1 MTSNAISNLAG
12 ATGYQMSAPKAQQ
25 NAEQSFSDMLR
36 QTAPTVQ
43 SPADGVQQ
51 TAQPVKEQPKQT
63 DQQQTDTQPADNQQT
78 DEAKE
83 PKTQD
88 AQKSAEKEQ
97 VQQTEDTAAEEP
109 EQEEENG
116 EPDAVLLSDVMQ
128 QILQQILQ
136 QITEQLGVSPEE
148 VLQAMDAL
156 GISTEDL
163 SQNMAALLSELTGTD
178 QMAVLT
184 DESLYT
190 QVSDL
195 ANAVE
200 QTIEELAD
208 TLGMDKEQLTTLLQD
223 SVKEPEEPVIVVEQ
237 ESAAPVTDMQQES
250 IGDQEVQTATTT
262 DIEAEQPRETK
273 RDENGN
279 MQQQMQ
285 DMQKPAENLQQTQGS
300 AIAAEQTTERF
311 DLQRTQKIIDQ
322 IADYVKIHSGEKL
335 TSMEI
340 ALNPA
345 SLGSVNLHVSSKG
358 GVISAQLYA
367 QDEAVRAALESQVA
381 ALKESLEAQG
391 MKVDAIEITEHSH
404 QLEQNLDQNG
414 GQQESAEAQKKS
426 GRRLLNLDELPEEEA
441 YEEEMTQA
449 EKLQIEMMRMGGN
462 KLNFQ
467 V

>member
-12 ATGYQMSAPKAQQ
+12 ATGYQMRAPKAQQ

-51 TAQPVKEQPKQT
+51 TAQPAKEQPDQT
-63 DQQQTDTQPADNQQT
+63 DLQQTDTQRTDDRQT
-78 DEAKE
+78 DEVKE
-83 PKTQD
+83 PKAQD
-88 AQKSAEKEQ
+88 AQKPAEKEQ

-109 EQEEENG
+109 EQKEENG
-116 EPDAVLLSDVMQ
+116 EPDVVLLSDVM
-128 QILQQILQ
+128 QQILQ

-156 GISTEDL
+156 GISAEDL

-250 IGDQEVQTATTT
+250 TDDQEVQTAATM

-273 RDENGN
+273 REENGN

-322 IADYVKIHSGEKL
+322 IADYVKIHSSEKL

-414 GQQESAEAQKKS
+414 GQQEGAEAQKKS

>member
-12 ATGYQMSAPKAQQ
+12 TTGYQMRAPKAQQ

-43 SPADGVQQ
+43 SPAEGVQQ
-51 TAQPVKEQPKQT
+51 TAQPAKEQPDQTDLKQT
-63 DQQQTDTQPADNQQT
+63 DDQQT
-78 DEAKE
+78 DEVKE
-83 PKTQD
+83 PKAQD
-88 AQKSAEKEQ
+88 VQKPAEKEQ
-97 VQQTEDTAAEEP
+97 VQQIEDTAAEEP
-109 EQEEENG
+109 EQDEENG
-116 EPDAVLLSDVMQ
+116 EPDAVLLSDVM
-128 QILQQILQ
+128 QQILQ

-156 GISTEDL
+156 GISAEDL

-223 SVKEPEEPVIVVEQ
+223 SVQNPEKPEKPVVVVEQ
-237 ESAAPVTDMQQES
+237 ESAAPVIDMQQES
-250 IGDQEVQTATTT
+250 TGDQEVQTAATM

-273 RDENGN
+273 REENGN

-322 IADYVKIHSGEKL
+322 IADYVKIHSSEKL

-340 ALNPA
+340 ELNPA

-414 GQQESAEAQKKS
+414 GQQEGAEAQKKS

>member
-12 ATGYQMSAPKAQQ
+12 TTGYQMRAPKAQQ

-36 QTAPTVQ
+36 QTAPTMQ
-43 SPADGVQQ
+43 SPAESAQQ
-51 TAQPVKEQPKQT
+51 TAEPAKEQP
-63 DQQQTDTQPADNQQT
+63 DQADLQQTDTQRTDNQQT
-78 DEAKE
+78 DEVKE
-83 PKTQD
+83 PKAQD
-88 AQKSAEKEQ
+88 AQKPAEKEQ

-109 EQEEENG
+109 KQEEENG
-116 EPDAVLLSDVMQ
+116 GPDAVLLSDVM
-128 QILQQILQ
+128 QQILQ

-156 GISTEDL
+156 GISAEDL

-223 SVKEPEEPVIVVEQ
+223 SVQNPEKPVIVVEQ

-250 IGDQEVQTATTT
+250 TGDQEVQTAMTT

-322 IADYVKIHSGEKL
+322 IADYVKIHSSEKL

>member
-12 ATGYQMSAPKAQQ
+12 ATGYQMRAPKAQQ

-36 QTAPTVQ
+36 QTAPTMQ
-43 SPADGVQQ
+43 SPAESAQQ
-51 TAQPVKEQPKQT
+51 TAEPAKEQP
-63 DQQQTDTQPADNQQT
+63 DQADLQQTDTQRTDNQQT
-78 DEAKE
+78 DEVKE
-83 PKTQD
+83 PKAQD
-88 AQKSAEKEQ
+88 AQKPAEKEQ

-109 EQEEENG
+109 KQEEENG
-116 EPDAVLLSDVMQ
+116 EPDAVLLSDVM
-128 QILQQILQ
+128 QQILQ

-156 GISTEDL
+156 GISAEDL

-223 SVKEPEEPVIVVEQ
+223 SVQNPEKPVIVVEQ

-250 IGDQEVQTATTT
+250 TSDQEVQTATTT

-273 RDENGN
+273 RDEKGN

-414 GQQESAEAQKKS
+414 GQQEGAEAQKKS

>member
-1 MTSNAISNLAG
+1 MTSNAISSLAG
-12 ATGYQMSAPKAQQ
+12 TTGYQMRAPKAQQ

-36 QTAPTVQ
+36 QTAPTMQ
-43 SPADGVQQ
+43 SPAESAQQ
-51 TAQPVKEQPKQT
+51 TAEPAKEQP
-63 DQQQTDTQPADNQQT
+63 DQADLQQTDTQRTDNQQT
-78 DEAKE
+78 DEVKE
-83 PKTQD
+83 PKAQD
-88 AQKSAEKEQ
+88 AQKPAEKEQ

-109 EQEEENG
+109 KQEEENG
-116 EPDAVLLSDVMQ
+116 EPDAVLLSDVM
-128 QILQQILQ
+128 QQILQ

-156 GISTEDL
+156 GISAEDL

-223 SVKEPEEPVIVVEQ
+223 SVQNPEKPVIVVEQ

-250 IGDQEVQTATTT
+250 TGDQEVQTATTT

-273 RDENGN
+273 RDEKGN

-322 IADYVKIHSGEKL
+322 IADYVKIHSSEKL

>member
-25 NAEQSFSDMLR
+25 NTEQSFSDMLR

-51 TAQPVKEQPKQT
+51 TAQTVKEQPKQT
-63 DQQQTDTQPADNQQT
+63 DQQQTDTQPADDQQT
-78 DEAKE
+78 DEVKE
-83 PKTQD
+83 PKAQD

-109 EQEEENG
+109 KQEEETG
-116 EPDAVLLSDVMQ
+116 EPDAVLLSDVM
-128 QILQQILQ
+128 QQILQ

-156 GISTEDL
+156 GISAEDL

-178 QMAVLT
+178 QMAILT

-223 SVKEPEEPVIVVEQ
+223 SVQNPEKPVIVVEQ

-250 IGDQEVQTATTT
+250 TSDQEVQTATTT

-273 RDENGN
+273 RDEKGN

-322 IADYVKIHSGEKL
+322 IADYVKIHSGEKF

>member
-12 ATGYQMSAPKAQQ
+12 TTGYQMRAPKAQQ
-25 NAEQSFSDMLR
+25 NAEQSFSDMLG
-36 QTAPTVQ
+36 QTAPTMQ

-51 TAQPVKEQPKQT
+51 TAQTVKEQPKQT
-63 DQQQTDTQPADNQQT
+63 DQKQTDTQPADNQQT

-88 AQKSAEKEQ
+88 VQKSAEKEQ
-97 VQQTEDTAAEEP
+97 VQQTEETAAEEP
-109 EQEEENG
+109 KQEEETG
-116 EPDAVLLSDVMQ
+116 ETDAVLLSDVMQ
-128 QILQQILQ
+128 QILQQI
-136 QITEQLGVSPEE
+136 TEQLGVSQEE

-156 GISTEDL
+156 GISMEDL
-163 SQNMAALLSELTGTD
+163 SQNMAALLSELTGAD

-208 TLGMDKEQLTTLLQD
+208 DLGMDKEQLTALLQD
-223 SVKEPEEPVIVVEQ
+223 SVKKPEEPVIVVEQ
-237 ESAAPVTDMQQES
+237 ELTTPVSDVQQES
-250 IGDQEVQTATTT
+250 TGDQEVQTAMTT
-262 DIEAEQPRETK
+262 DIEAEQPHETK
-273 RDENGN
+273 REENGN

-322 IADYVKIHSGEKL
+322 IADYVKIHSSEKL

-340 ALNPA
+340 ELNPA

-367 QDEAVRAALESQVA
+367 QDEAVRAALESRVA

-391 MKVDAIEITEHSH
+391 MRVDAIEITEHSH

>member
-43 SPADGVQQ
+43 SPAAGVQQ

-88 AQKSAEKEQ
+88 AQKSAEMEQ

-109 EQEEENG
+109 KQEEETG
-116 EPDAVLLSDVMQ
+116 EPDAVLLSDVM
-128 QILQQILQ
+128 QQILQ

-156 GISTEDL
+156 GISAEDL

-250 IGDQEVQTATTT
+250 TGDQEVQTATTT

-300 AIAAEQTTERF
+300 AIAAEQTTERYE
-311 DLQRTQKIIDQ
+311 LQRTQKIIDQ

-441 YEEEMTQA
+441 YEEKMTQA

>member
-12 ATGYQMSAPKAQQ
+12 TTGYQMRAPKAQQ

-36 QTAPTVQ
+36 QTAPTMQ
-43 SPADGVQQ
+43 SPAESAQQ

-97 VQQTEDTAAEEP
+97 VQQTEETAAEEP
-109 EQEEENG
+109 KQEEETG
-116 EPDAVLLSDVMQ
+116 EPDAVLLSDVM
-128 QILQQILQ
+128 QQILQ

-184 DESLYT
+184 DEALYT

-223 SVKEPEEPVIVVEQ
+223 SVQNPEKPVIVVEQ

-250 IGDQEVQTATTT
+250 TGDQEVQTATTT

-273 RDENGN
+273 RDEKGN

-322 IADYVKIHSGEKL
+322 IADYVKIHSSEKL

>member
-12 ATGYQMSAPKAQQ
+12 ATGYQMRAPKAQQ

-43 SPADGVQQ
+43 SPAEGAQQ
-51 TAQPVKEQPKQT
+51 TAEPAKEQP
-63 DQQQTDTQPADNQQT
+63 DQADLQQTDTQRTDNQQT
-78 DEAKE
+78 DEVKE
-83 PKTQD
+83 PKAQD
-88 AQKSAEKEQ
+88 AQKPAEKEQ
-97 VQQTEDTAAEEP
+97 VQQTEETAAEEP
-109 EQEEENG
+109 KQEEENK
-116 EPDAVLLSDVMQ
+116 EPDAVLLSDVM
-128 QILQQILQ
+128 QQILQ

-156 GISTEDL
+156 GISAEDL

-223 SVKEPEEPVIVVEQ
+223 SVQNPEKPVVVVEQ
-237 ESAAPVTDMQQES
+237 ESAAPVAGMQQES
-250 IGDQEVQTATTT
+250 AGDQEVQTAAAA

-273 RDENGN
+273 REENGN

-285 DMQKPAENLQQTQGS
+285 DMQKPAENLRQTQGS
-300 AIAAEQTTERF
+300 AIAAEQSTERF

-322 IADYVKIHSGEKL
+322 IADYVKIHSSEKL

-340 ALNPA
+340 ELNPA

-414 GQQESAEAQKKS
+414 GQQESTEAQKKS

>member
-12 ATGYQMSAPKAQQ
+12 ATGYQMRAPKAQQ

-36 QTAPTVQ
+36 QTAPTEQ

-51 TAQPVKEQPKQT
+51 TAEPAKDQPKQT
-63 DQQQTDTQPADNQQT
+63 DLQQTDTQRTDDRQT
-78 DEAKE
+78 DEVKE
-83 PKTQD
+83 PKAQD
-88 AQKSAEKEQ
+88 VQKPAEKEQ
-97 VQQTEDTAAEEP
+97 VQQIEDTAAEEP

-116 EPDAVLLSDVMQ
+116 EPDAVLLSDVMR
-128 QILQQILQ
+128 QILQ

-156 GISTEDL
+156 GISAEDL

-208 TLGMDKEQLTTLLQD
+208 TLGMDKEQLTKLLQD

-237 ESAAPVTDMQQES
+237 ESAAPVTGMQQES
-250 IGDQEVQTATTT
+250 TDDQEVQTAVAM

-273 RDENGN
+273 REENGN

-322 IADYVKIHSGEKL
+322 IADYVKIHSSEKL

-414 GQQESAEAQKKS
+414 GQQEGAEAQKKS

>member
-12 ATGYQMSAPKAQQ
+12 TTGYQMRAPKAQQ

-36 QTAPTVQ
+36 QTAPTMQ
-43 SPADGVQQ
+43 SPAESAQQ
-51 TAQPVKEQPKQT
+51 TAEPAKEQP
-63 DQQQTDTQPADNQQT
+63 DQADLQQTDTQRTDNQQT
-78 DEAKE
+78 DEVKE
-83 PKTQD
+83 PKAQD
-88 AQKSAEKEQ
+88 AQKPAEKEQ

-109 EQEEENG
+109 KQEEENG
-116 EPDAVLLSDVMQ
+116 EPDAVLLSDVM
-128 QILQQILQ
+128 QQILQ

-156 GISTEDL
+156 GISAEDL

-223 SVKEPEEPVIVVEQ
+223 SVQNPEKPVIVVEQ

-250 IGDQEVQTATTT
+250 TGGQEVQTATTT

-273 RDENGN
+273 RDEKGN

-322 IADYVKIHSGEKL
+322 IADYVKIHSSEKL

>member
-12 ATGYQMSAPKAQQ
+12 TTGYQMRAPKAQQ

-36 QTAPTVQ
+36 QTAPTMQ
-43 SPADGVQQ
+43 SPAESAQQ
-51 TAQPVKEQPKQT
+51 TAEPAKEQP
-63 DQQQTDTQPADNQQT
+63 DQADLQQTDTQRTDNQQT
-78 DEAKE
+78 DEVKE
-83 PKTQD
+83 PKAQD
-88 AQKSAEKEQ
+88 AQKPAEKEQ

-109 EQEEENG
+109 EQDEENG
-116 EPDAVLLSDVMQ
+116 EPDAVLLSDVM
-128 QILQQILQ
+128 QQILQ

-156 GISTEDL
+156 GISAEDL

-223 SVKEPEEPVIVVEQ
+223 SVQNPEKPVIVVEQ

-250 IGDQEVQTATTT
+250 TGDQEVQTATTT

-273 RDENGN
+273 RDEKGN

-322 IADYVKIHSGEKL
+322 IADYVKIHSSEKL

>member
-1 MTSNAISNLAG
+1 MTSNAISSLAG
-12 ATGYQMSAPKAQQ
+12 TTGYQMRAPKAQQ

-36 QTAPTVQ
+36 QTAPTMQ
-43 SPADGVQQ
+43 SPAESAQQ
-51 TAQPVKEQPKQT
+51 TAEPAKEQP
-63 DQQQTDTQPADNQQT
+63 DQADLQQTDTQRTDNQQT
-78 DEAKE
+78 DEVKE
-83 PKTQD
+83 PKAQD
-88 AQKSAEKEQ
+88 AQKPAEKEQ
-97 VQQTEDTAAEEP
+97 VQQTEDTAAEESK
-109 EQEEENG
+109 QEEENG
-116 EPDAVLLSDVMQ
+116 EPDAVLLSDVM
-128 QILQQILQ
+128 QQILQ

-156 GISTEDL
+156 GISAEDL

-223 SVKEPEEPVIVVEQ
+223 SVQNPEKPVIVVEQ

-250 IGDQEVQTATTT
+250 TSDQEVQTATTT

-273 RDENGN
+273 RDEKGN

>member
-12 ATGYQMSAPKAQQ
+12 ATGYQMRAPKAQQ

-36 QTAPTVQ
+36 QTAPTMQ
-43 SPADGVQQ
+43 SPAEGAQQ
-51 TAQPVKEQPKQT
+51 TAEPAKEQP
-63 DQQQTDTQPADNQQT
+63 DQADLQQTDTQRTDNQQT
-78 DEAKE
+78 DEVKE
-83 PKTQD
+83 PKAQD
-88 AQKSAEKEQ
+88 AQKPAEKEQ

-109 EQEEENG
+109 KQEEENG
-116 EPDAVLLSDVMQ
+116 EPDAALLSDVM
-128 QILQQILQ
+128 QQILQ

-441 YEEEMTQA
+441 YEEKMTQA

>member
-12 ATGYQMSAPKAQQ
+12 ATGYQTSAPKAQQ

-51 TAQPVKEQPKQT
+51 TAQTVKEQPKQT

-88 AQKSAEKEQ
+88 VQKSAEKEQ
-97 VQQTEDTAAEEP
+97 VQQTEETAAEEP
-109 EQEEENG
+109 KQEEENG
-116 EPDAVLLSDVMQ
+116 EPDAVLLSDVM
-128 QILQQILQ
+128 QQILQ

-156 GISTEDL
+156 GISAEDL

-223 SVKEPEEPVIVVEQ
+223 SVQNPEKPVIVVEQ

-250 IGDQEVQTATTT
+250 TGDQEVQTATTT

-285 DMQKPAENLQQTQGS
+285 DMQKPTENLQQTQGS

-322 IADYVKIHSGEKL
+322 IADYVKIHSSEKL

-340 ALNPA
+340 ELNPA

-414 GQQESAEAQKKS
+414 GQQKSAEAQKKS

>member
-12 ATGYQMSAPKAQQ
+12 TTGYQMRAPKAQQ

-36 QTAPTVQ
+36 QTAPTMQ
-43 SPADGVQQ
+43 SPAESAQQ
-51 TAQPVKEQPKQT
+51 TAEPAKEQP
-63 DQQQTDTQPADNQQT
+63 DQADLQQTDTQRTDNQQT
-78 DEAKE
+78 DEVKE
-83 PKTQD
+83 PKAQD
-88 AQKSAEKEQ
+88 AQKPAEKEQ

-109 EQEEENG
+109 KQEEENG
-116 EPDAVLLSDVMQ
+116 EPDAVLLSDVM
-128 QILQQILQ
+128 QQILQ

-156 GISTEDL
+156 GISAEDL

-223 SVKEPEEPVIVVEQ
+223 SVQNPEKPVIVVEQ

-250 IGDQEVQTATTT
+250 TSDQEVQTATTT

-273 RDENGN
+273 RDEKGN

-322 IADYVKIHSGEKL
+322 IADYVKIHSSEKL

-414 GQQESAEAQKKS
+414 GQQKSAEAQKKS

>member
-12 ATGYQMSAPKAQQ
+12 TTGYQMRAPKAQQ
-25 NAEQSFSDMLR
+25 NAEQSFSDMLG
-36 QTAPTVQ
+36 QTAPTMQ
-43 SPADGVQQ
+43 SPAAGVQQ
-51 TAQPVKEQPKQT
+51 TAQPAKEQPKQT

-88 AQKSAEKEQ
+88 VQKSAEKEQ

-128 QILQQILQ
+128 QILQQI
-136 QITEQLGVSPEE
+136 TEQLGVSPEE

-156 GISTEDL
+156 GISAEDL

-223 SVKEPEEPVIVVEQ
+223 SVKEPEKPVIVVEQ

-250 IGDQEVQTATTT
+250 TGDQEVQTATTT

-322 IADYVKIHSGEKL
+322 IADYVKIHSSEKL

>member
-109 EQEEENG
+109 KQEEETG
-116 EPDAVLLSDVMQ
+116 EPDAVLLSDVM
-128 QILQQILQ
+128 QQILQ

-156 GISTEDL
+156 GISAEDL

-223 SVKEPEEPVIVVEQ
+223 SVKEPEEPVIVAEQ

-250 IGDQEVQTATTT
+250 TGDQEVQTATTT

-322 IADYVKIHSGEKL
+322 IADYVKIHSSEKL

-441 YEEEMTQA
+441 YEEKMTQA

>member
-51 TAQPVKEQPKQT
+51 TAQTVKEQPKQT

-83 PKTQD
+83 PNTQD
-88 AQKSAEKEQ
+88 VQKSAEKEQ
-97 VQQTEDTAAEEP
+97 VQQTEETAAEEP
-109 EQEEENG
+109 KQEEENG
-116 EPDAVLLSDVMQ
+116 EPDAVLLSDVM
-128 QILQQILQ
+128 QQILQ

-156 GISTEDL
+156 GISAEDL

-250 IGDQEVQTATTT
+250 IGDQEVQTTTTT

-273 RDENGN
+273 REENGN

-322 IADYVKIHSGEKL
+322 IADYVKIHSSEKL

>member
-12 ATGYQMSAPKAQQ
+12 TTGYQMRAPKAQQ

-36 QTAPTVQ
+36 QTAPTMQ
-43 SPADGVQQ
+43 SPAESAQQ
-51 TAQPVKEQPKQT
+51 TAEPAKEQP
-63 DQQQTDTQPADNQQT
+63 DQADLQQTDTQRTDNQQT
-78 DEAKE
+78 DEVKE
-83 PKTQD
+83 PKAQD
-88 AQKSAEKEQ
+88 AQKPAEKEQ

-109 EQEEENG
+109 KQEEENG
-116 EPDAVLLSDVMQ
+116 EPDAVLLSDVM
-128 QILQQILQ
+128 QQILQ

-156 GISTEDL
+156 GISAEDL

-223 SVKEPEEPVIVVEQ
+223 SVQNPEKPVIVVEQ

-250 IGDQEVQTATTT
+250 TGDQEVQTATTT

-285 DMQKPAENLQQTQGS
+285 DMQKPTENLQQTQGS

-322 IADYVKIHSGEKL
+322 IADYVKIHSSEKL

-414 GQQESAEAQKKS
+414 GQQESSEAQKKS

>member
-116 EPDAVLLSDVMQ
+116 EPDAVLLSDVM
-128 QILQQILQ
+128 QQILQ

-381 ALKESLEAQG
+381 ALRESLEAQG

-441 YEEEMTQA
+441 YEEKMTQA

>member
-51 TAQPVKEQPKQT
+51 TAQTVKEQPKQT

-83 PKTQD
+83 PNTQD
-88 AQKSAEKEQ
+88 VQKSAEKEQ
-97 VQQTEDTAAEEP
+97 VQQTEETAAEEP
-109 EQEEENG
+109 KQEEENG

-128 QILQQILQ
+128 QILQQI
-136 QITEQLGVSPEE
+136 TELLGVSPEE

-156 GISTEDL
+156 GISAEDL

-250 IGDQEVQTATTT
+250 IGDQEVQTTTTT

-273 RDENGN
+273 REENGN

-322 IADYVKIHSGEKL
+322 IADYVKIHSSEKL

-441 YEEEMTQA
+441 YEEKMTQA

>member
-12 ATGYQMSAPKAQQ
+12 TTGYQMRAPKAQQ

-36 QTAPTVQ
+36 QTAPTMQ
-43 SPADGVQQ
+43 SPAESAQQ
-51 TAQPVKEQPKQT
+51 TAEPAKEQP
-63 DQQQTDTQPADNQQT
+63 DQADLQQTDTQRTDNQQT
-78 DEAKE
+78 DEVKE
-83 PKTQD
+83 PKAQD

-109 EQEEENG
+109 KQEEENG
-116 EPDAVLLSDVMQ
+116 EPDAVLLSDVM
-128 QILQQILQ
+128 QQILQ

-156 GISTEDL
+156 GISAEDL

-223 SVKEPEEPVIVVEQ
+223 SVQNPEKPVIVVEQ

-250 IGDQEVQTATTT
+250 TSDQEVQTATTT

-273 RDENGN
+273 RVEKGN

-322 IADYVKIHSGEKL
+322 IADYVKIHSSEKL

>member
-12 ATGYQMSAPKAQQ
+12 TTGYQMRAPKAQQ
-25 NAEQSFSDMLR
+25 NAEQSFSDMLG

-51 TAQPVKEQPKQT
+51 TAQPAKEQPKQT

-88 AQKSAEKEQ
+88 VQKSAEKEQ

-128 QILQQILQ
+128 QILQQI
-136 QITEQLGVSPEE
+136 TEQLGVSPEE

-156 GISTEDL
+156 GISAEDL

-250 IGDQEVQTATTT
+250 TGDQEVQTATTT

-322 IADYVKIHSGEKL
+322 IADYVKIHSSEKL

-441 YEEEMTQA
+441 YEEKMTQA

>member
-12 ATGYQMSAPKAQQ
+12 ATGYQTSAPKAQQ

-51 TAQPVKEQPKQT
+51 TAQTVKEQPKQT

-88 AQKSAEKEQ
+88 VQKSAEKEQ
-97 VQQTEDTAAEEP
+97 VQQTEETAAEEP
-109 EQEEENG
+109 KQEEENG
-116 EPDAVLLSDVMQ
+116 EPDAVLLSDVM
-128 QILQQILQ
+128 QQILQ

-156 GISTEDL
+156 GISAEDL

-223 SVKEPEEPVIVVEQ
+223 SVQNPEKPVIVVEQ

-250 IGDQEVQTATTT
+250 TGDQEVQTATTT

>member
-51 TAQPVKEQPKQT
+51 TAQPAKEQPKQT

-83 PKTQD
+83 PNTQD
-88 AQKSAEKEQ
+88 VQKSAE
-97 VQQTEDTAAEEP
+97 EP
-109 EQEEENG
+109 KQEEETG
-116 EPDAVLLSDVMQ
+116 EPDAVLLSDVM
-128 QILQQILQ
+128 QQILQ

-156 GISTEDL
+156 GISAEDL

-208 TLGMDKEQLTTLLQD
+208 TLGM
-223 SVKEPEEPVIVVEQ
+223 
-237 ESAAPVTDMQQES
+237 
-250 IGDQEVQTATTT
+250 TA
-262 DIEAEQPRETK
+262 
-273 RDENGN
+273 
-279 MQQQMQ
+279 
-285 DMQKPAENLQQTQGS
+285 
-300 AIAAEQTTERF
+300 
-311 DLQRTQKIIDQ
+311 
-322 IADYVKIHSGEKL
+322 
-335 TSMEI
+335 
-340 ALNPA
+340 
-345 SLGSVNLHVSSKG
+345 
-358 GVISAQLYA
+358 
-367 QDEAVRAALESQVA
+367 
-381 ALKESLEAQG
+381 
-391 MKVDAIEITEHSH
+391 
-404 QLEQNLDQNG
+404 
-414 GQQESAEAQKKS
+414 
-426 GRRLLNLDELPEEEA
+426 
-441 YEEEMTQA
+441 
-449 EKLQIEMMRMGGN
+449 
-462 KLNFQ
+462 
-467 V
+467 

>member
-12 ATGYQMSAPKAQQ
+12 ATGYQMRAPKAQQ

-36 QTAPTVQ
+36 QTAPTMQ
-43 SPADGVQQ
+43 SPAESAQQ
-51 TAQPVKEQPKQT
+51 TAEPAKEQP
-63 DQQQTDTQPADNQQT
+63 DQADLQQTDTQRTDNQQT
-78 DEAKE
+78 DEVKE
-83 PKTQD
+83 PKAQD
-88 AQKSAEKEQ
+88 AQKPAEKEQ

-109 EQEEENG
+109 KQEEENG
-116 EPDAVLLSDVMQ
+116 EPDAVLLSDVM
-128 QILQQILQ
+128 QQILQ

-156 GISTEDL
+156 GISAEDL

-223 SVKEPEEPVIVVEQ
+223 SVQNPEKPVIVVEQ

-250 IGDQEVQTATTT
+250 TSDQEVQTATTT

-285 DMQKPAENLQQTQGS
+285 DMQKPTENLQQTQGS

-322 IADYVKIHSGEKL
+322 IADYVKIHSSEKL

>member
-12 ATGYQMSAPKAQQ
+12 TTGYQVNAPKTQQ
-25 NAEQSFSDMLR
+25 NTEQSFSDMLR

-43 SPADGVQQ
+43 NQAEGVQQ
-51 TAQPVKEQPKQT
+51 TAQTAKEQPKQET
-63 DQQQTDTQPADNQQT
+63 QQAGNQQT
-78 DEAKE
+78 DEVKE
-83 PKTQD
+83 PKAQD
-88 AQKSAEKEQ
+88 VQKPAET
-97 VQQTEDTAAEEP
+97 QQTEETDAEEP
-109 EQEEENG
+109 KQEEDSG
-116 EPDAVLLSDVMQ
+116 ELDAVLLSDVMQ
-128 QILQQILQ
+128 QILQQI
-136 QITEQLGVSPEE
+136 TEQLGVSQED

-156 GISTEDL
+156 GISMEDL
-163 SQNMAALLSELTGTD
+163 SQNMAALLTELTGAD

-184 DESLYT
+184 DETLYA

-208 TLGMDKEQLTTLLQD
+208 DLGMDKEQLTTLLQE
-223 SVKEPEEPVIVVEQ
+223 SVKTQEEPVIVVEQ
-237 ESAAPVTDMQQES
+237 ELAAPVSDVQQES
-250 IGDQEVQTATTT
+250 TGDQEVQTVAAT
-262 DIEAEQPRETK
+262 DIEAEQPHETK
-273 RDENGN
+273 KDESSD

-285 DMQKPAENLQQTQGS
+285 DMQKPAENLQQTQNS
-300 AIAAEQTTERF
+300 AIAAEQPTERF
-311 DLQRTQKIIDQ
+311 DLQRTQEIIDQ
-322 IADYVKIHSGEKL
+322 IADYVKIHSSEKL

-340 ALNPA
+340 ELNPA

-367 QDEAVRAALESQVA
+367 QDEAVRAALESQVT

-404 QLEQNLDQNG
+404 QLEQNLDQG
-414 GQQESAEAQKKS
+414 GEQQESTEAQKKPA
-426 GRRLLNLDELPEEEA
+426 RRLLNLDELPEEEA

>member
-36 QTAPTVQ
+36 QTAPTMQ
-43 SPADGVQQ
+43 SPAAGVQQ
-51 TAQPVKEQPKQT
+51 TAQPAKEQPKQT

-78 DEAKE
+78 DEVKE
-83 PKTQD
+83 PKAQD

-128 QILQQILQ
+128 QILQQI
-136 QITEQLGVSPEE
+136 TEQLGVSPEE

-156 GISTEDL
+156 GISAEDL

-208 TLGMDKEQLTTLLQD
+208 TLGMNKEQLTTLLQD

-250 IGDQEVQTATTT
+250 TGDQEVQTATTT

-322 IADYVKIHSGEKL
+322 IADYVKIHSSEKL

-426 GRRLLNLDELPEEEA
+426 GRRLLNLDEIPEEEA

-462 KLNFQ
+462 KLNLQ

>member
-12 ATGYQMSAPKAQQ
+12 ATGYQMRAPKAQQ

-36 QTAPTVQ
+36 QTAPTMQ
-43 SPADGVQQ
+43 SPAESAQQ
-51 TAQPVKEQPKQT
+51 TAEPAKEQP
-63 DQQQTDTQPADNQQT
+63 DQADLQQTDTQRTDNQQT
-78 DEAKE
+78 DEVKE
-83 PKTQD
+83 PKAQD
-88 AQKSAEKEQ
+88 AQKPAEKEQ

-109 EQEEENG
+109 KQEEENG

-128 QILQQILQ
+128 QILQQI
-136 QITEQLGVSPEE
+136 TEQLGVSPEE
-148 VLQAMDAL
+148 VLQAMNAL
-156 GISTEDL
+156 GISAEDL

-223 SVKEPEEPVIVVEQ
+223 SVQNPEKPVIVVEQ

-250 IGDQEVQTATTT
+250 TSDQEVQTATTT

-273 RDENGN
+273 RDEKGN

-322 IADYVKIHSGEKL
+322 IADYVKIHSSEKL

>member
-1 MTSNAISNLAG
+1 M
-12 ATGYQMSAPKAQQ
+12 
-25 NAEQSFSDMLR
+25 
-36 QTAPTVQ
+36 
-43 SPADGVQQ
+43 
-51 TAQPVKEQPKQT
+51 
-63 DQQQTDTQPADNQQT
+63 
-78 DEAKE
+78 
-83 PKTQD
+83 
-88 AQKSAEKEQ
+88 
-97 VQQTEDTAAEEP
+97 
-109 EQEEENG
+109 
-116 EPDAVLLSDVMQ
+116 
-128 QILQQILQ
+128 QQILQ

-156 GISTEDL
+156 GISAEDL

-223 SVKEPEEPVIVVEQ
+223 SVQNPEKPVIVVEQ

-250 IGDQEVQTATTT
+250 TGDQEVQTATTT

-273 RDENGN
+273 RDEKGN

-322 IADYVKIHSGEKL
+322 IADYVKIHSSEKL

-340 ALNPA
+340 ELNPA

>member
-25 NAEQSFSDMLR
+25 NAEQSFSDMLG
-36 QTAPTVQ
+36 QTAPTMQ
-43 SPADGVQQ
+43 SSADGVQQ

-78 DEAKE
+78 DEVKE
-83 PKTQD
+83 PKAQD

-128 QILQQILQ
+128 QILQQI
-136 QITEQLGVSPEE
+136 TEQLGVSPEE
-148 VLQAMDAL
+148 VLQAMDTL
-156 GISTEDL
+156 GISAEDL

-237 ESAAPVTDMQQES
+237 ESAAPVTDITDMQQES
-250 IGDQEVQTATTT
+250 TGDQEVQTATTT

-441 YEEEMTQA
+441 YEEKMTQA

>member
-1 MTSNAISNLAG
+1 MQKPDET
-12 ATGYQMSAPKAQQ
+12 QQ
-25 NAEQSFSDMLR
+25 A
-36 QTAPTVQ
+36 
-43 SPADGVQQ
+43 
-51 TAQPVKEQPKQT
+51 
-63 DQQQTDTQPADNQQT
+63 
-78 DEAKE
+78 
-83 PKTQD
+83 
-88 AQKSAEKEQ
+88 
-97 VQQTEDTAAEEP
+97 QQTEETEAEEP
-109 EQEEENG
+109 KQEEDNG
-116 EPDAVLLSDVMQ
+116 ELDAVLLSDMV
-128 QILQQILQ
+128 QQILQ
-136 QITEQLGVSPEE
+136 QITDQLGVSQEE
-148 VLQAMDAL
+148 VLQAMDTL
-156 GISTEDL
+156 GISMEDL
-163 SQNMAALLSELTGTD
+163 SQNMAALLTELTGAD

-184 DESLYT
+184 DETLYT
-190 QVSDL
+190 QVSEL
-195 ANAVE
+195 TEAVE

-208 TLGMDKEQLTTLLQD
+208 DLGMDKEQLTALLQD
-223 SVKEPEEPVIVVEQ
+223 SVKTQEEPVVVVEQ
-237 ESAAPVTDMQQES
+237 ELAAPVNDVQPENT
-250 IGDQEVQTATTT
+250 GDQEVQTVAAT

-273 RDENGN
+273 RDESSD

-285 DMQKPAENLQQTQGS
+285 DMQKPTENLQQIQSS
-300 AIAAEQTTERF
+300 ATAVEQSTERF
-311 DLQRTQKIIDQ
+311 DLQRTQEIIDQ
-322 IADYVKIHSGEKL
+322 IADYVKIHSSEKL

-340 ALNPA
+340 ELNPA

-381 ALKESLEAQG
+381 VLKESLEAQG

-414 GQQESAEAQKKS
+414 DRQESTEAQKKP

>member
-1 MTSNAISNLAG
+1 MTSNAISNRAG

-78 DEAKE
+78 DEVKE
-83 PKTQD
+83 PKAQD

-109 EQEEENG
+109 KQEEENG
-116 EPDAVLLSDVMQ
+116 EPDAVLLSDVM
-128 QILQQILQ
+128 QQILQ

-156 GISTEDL
+156 GISAEDL

-223 SVKEPEEPVIVVEQ
+223 SVQNPEKPVIVVEQ

-250 IGDQEVQTATTT
+250 TSDQEVQTATTT

-273 RDENGN
+273 RDEKGN

-322 IADYVKIHSGEKL
+322 IADYVKIHSSEKL

-414 GQQESAEAQKKS
+414 GQKESAEAQKKS

>member
-1 MTSNAISNLAG
+1 M
-12 ATGYQMSAPKAQQ
+12 
-25 NAEQSFSDMLR
+25 
-36 QTAPTVQ
+36 
-43 SPADGVQQ
+43 
-51 TAQPVKEQPKQT
+51 
-63 DQQQTDTQPADNQQT
+63 
-78 DEAKE
+78 
-83 PKTQD
+83 
-88 AQKSAEKEQ
+88 
-97 VQQTEDTAAEEP
+97 
-109 EQEEENG
+109 
-116 EPDAVLLSDVMQ
+116 
-128 QILQQILQ
+128 Q
-136 QITEQLGVSPEE
+136 QITEQLGVSQED

-156 GISTEDL
+156 GISMEDL
-163 SQNMAALLSELTGTD
+163 SQNMAALLTELTGAD

-184 DESLYT
+184 DETLYA

-208 TLGMDKEQLTTLLQD
+208 DLGMDKEQLTALLQD
-223 SVKEPEEPVIVVEQ
+223 SVSVKEPEEPVIVVEQ
-237 ESAAPVTDMQQES
+237 ESAAPVTDVQQES
-250 IGDQEVQTATTT
+250 TGDQEVQTAMTT
-262 DIEAEQPRETK
+262 DIEAEQPHETK
-273 RDENGN
+273 REENGN

-322 IADYVKIHSGEKL
+322 IADYVKIHSSEKL

-340 ALNPA
+340 ELNPA

-367 QDEAVRAALESQVA
+367 QDEAVRAALESRVA

-391 MKVDAIEITEHSH
+391 MRVDAIEITEHSH

>member
-116 EPDAVLLSDVMQ
+116 EPDAVLLSDVM
-128 QILQQILQ
+128 QQILQ

-322 IADYVKIHSGEKL
+322 IADYVKIHSSEKL

-414 GQQESAEAQKKS
+414 DRQESTEAQKKP

>member
-12 ATGYQMSAPKAQQ
+12 TTGYQMRAPKAQQ
-25 NAEQSFSDMLR
+25 NAEQSFSDMLG

-97 VQQTEDTAAEEP
+97 VQQTEETAAEEP

-116 EPDAVLLSDVMQ
+116 EPDAVLLSDVM
-128 QILQQILQ
+128 QQILQ

-335 TSMEI
+335 ASMEI

>member
-12 ATGYQMSAPKAQQ
+12 ATGYQMRAPKAQQ

-36 QTAPTVQ
+36 QTAPTAQ

-51 TAQPVKEQPKQT
+51 TAQPAKEQPDQTDLKQT
-63 DQQQTDTQPADNQQT
+63 DDQQT
-78 DEAKE
+78 DEVKE
-83 PKTQD
+83 PKAQD
-88 AQKSAEKEQ
+88 VQKPAEKEQ
-97 VQQTEDTAAEEP
+97 VQQIEDTAAEEP

-128 QILQQILQ
+128 QILQQI
-136 QITEQLGVSPEE
+136 TEQLGVSPEE

-156 GISTEDL
+156 GISAEDL

-223 SVKEPEEPVIVVEQ
+223 SVQNPEKPEKPVVVVEQ
-237 ESAAPVTDMQQES
+237 ESAAPVIDMQQES
-250 IGDQEVQTATTT
+250 TGDQEVQTAAAM

-273 RDENGN
+273 REENGN

-322 IADYVKIHSGEKL
+322 IADYVKIHSSEKL

-340 ALNPA
+340 ELNPA

-367 QDEAVRAALESQVA
+367 QDEAVRAALESQIA

-414 GQQESAEAQKKS
+414 GQQEGAEAQKKS